1 MNWETLLSVMVE
13 DERAAIRKY
22 QIALQQADSAQ
33 LKSVL
38 ERLMHEEE
46 FHVDFLEQG
55 GWVHPKI
62 RRLRTL

>member
-1 MNWETLLSVMVE
+1 VNWETLLSIMIE

-22 QIALQQADSAQ
+22 QIALQRADSTQ

-46 FHVDFLEQG
+46 FHVDFLEQE
-55 GWVHPKI
+55 I
-62 RRLRTL
+62 RRLRTP